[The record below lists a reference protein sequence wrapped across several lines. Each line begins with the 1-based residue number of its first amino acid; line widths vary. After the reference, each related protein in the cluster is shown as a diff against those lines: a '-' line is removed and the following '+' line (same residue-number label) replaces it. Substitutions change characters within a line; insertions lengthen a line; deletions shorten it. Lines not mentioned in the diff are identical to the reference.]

1 MCSGTALTNPSI
13 FSKPQGVSE
22 RILLVVESPKV
33 EEPFKGFTTDGEM
46 TAVLDE
52 YLNDPSRESFRSVSF
67 FACNDERLLNRIV
80 NLGNR

>member
-22 RILLVVESPKV
+22 RILLVLESPKV

-46 TAVLDE
+46 TAVLNE
-52 YLNDPSRESFRSVSF
+52 YFDDSPHGSSRFVSM
-67 FACNDERLLNRIV
+67 FACNDERLLTRV
-80 NLGNR
+80 S